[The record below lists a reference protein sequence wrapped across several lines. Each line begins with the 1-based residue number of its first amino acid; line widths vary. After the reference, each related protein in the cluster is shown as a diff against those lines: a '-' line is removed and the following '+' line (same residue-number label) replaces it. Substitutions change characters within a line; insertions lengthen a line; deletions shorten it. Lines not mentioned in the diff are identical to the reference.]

1 MSEPTNTEI
10 AAIFEEVSTLLSAQD
25 ADPFRI
31 RAWQRAAEVIRG
43 ETVSLGDRYRAEG
56 IAGLEAMPGIGYR
69 LARAAVEVLRTGTSS
84 TLERLHGTVHA
95 AQELARAPGIGEV
108 LADRIHHELGISTL
122 AQLQAAARDG
132 RLAEVPGIG
141 ERRLQTLR
149 DAIEALVV
157 DEGDHPQPEHHH
169 RPPSVATLLEVDQIY
184 RDRAAA
190 NTLARIAPKHHN
202 PEGKAWLPVLHLERE
217 GWSFTAL
224 FSNTELAHELHK
236 TADWVVLHYEH
247 DHTHG
252 QATVV
257 TEWRG
262 KLSGRRVVRGH
273 EAQCAAYYR
282 AHPDAPTD
290 QTSWGDGWDR

>member
-1 MSEPTNTEI
+1 VTEPSNAQI
-10 AAIFEEVSTLLSAQD
+10 AATFEEVATLLSSQD
-25 ADPFRI
+25 ADPYRV
-31 RAWQRAAEVIRG
+31 RAWQHGAEVIRA
-43 ETVSLGDRYRAEG
+43 ESMSLGDRYRGEG

-84 TLERLHGTVHA
+84 TLERLHGTVQA
-95 AQELARAPGIGEV
+95 AEELARAPGIGEV

-122 AQLQAAARDG
+122 AELQAAARDG

-141 ERRLQTLR
+141 ERRLEMLR
-149 DAIEALVV
+149 GAVEALIAGRT
-157 DEGDHPQPEHHH
+157 EKPQTHHH
-169 RPPSVATLLEVDQIY
+169 RPPTIGTLLDVDRIY
-184 RDRAAA
+184 RERAHAQ
-190 NTLARIAPKHHN
+190 TLAKISPKRNN
-202 PEGKAWLPVLHLERE
+202 PKGEAWLPVLHLERE

-236 TADWVVLHYEH
+236 THDWVVLHYEH
-247 DHTHG
+247 DHAHG

-262 KLSGRRVVRGH
+262 HLSGRRVVRGH

-282 AHPDAPTD
+282 AQPQP
-290 QTSWGDGWDR
+290 